1 MNTLE
6 NERLKTG
13 RRATVIGLVCNIA
26 LAFSKLVIGLIS
38 GMISITA
45 DSVNN
50 FSDSAASIV
59 SFIGFKLSSKPA
71 DDKHPFGHA
80 RFEYVSGLVVA
91 FLVMAV
97 GMEILKSSIEK
108 IIHPAEIDYSAAMYI
123 VLGISIA
130 VKVFMMIMYLN
141 TGNKISSTTLKAAAQ
156 DSRNDVLT
164 TSAVLVAT
172 IISQLTGKNLDGFMG
187 ALVAV
192 FIIVS
197 SVSLI
202 KDTLDP
208 LLGITPE
215 EELVDDIG
223 KRIMSYEGVIGVHD
237 LMMHDYGPGHCFAS
251 VHVEVPA
258 NLSLL
263 KCHDIIDKIEGDVG
277 AEFGIELTIHPDPVI
292 TEDDGSIGTL
302 RNDIIQI
309 AAAFDAGLEIHEV
322 RLVPGDERPCIIFD
336 CVIPPGCSKSDPEV
350 CRFLKEKVAE
360 KYHGYSVSI
369 RVDHSLVA
377 LNKPL

>member
-1 MNTLE
+1 M
-6 NERLKTG
+6 
-13 RRATVIGLVCNIA
+13 IGLVCNIA

-97 GMEILKSSIEK
+97 GVEILKSSIEK
-108 IIHPAEIDYSAAMYI
+108 IIHPAKIDFSAAMYI
-123 VLGISIA
+123 VLSISIA
-130 VKVFMMIMYLN
+130 VKIFMMIMYLN

-208 LLGITPE
+208 LLGITPD

-292 TEDDGSIGTL
+292 TEDDGSTGTP
-302 RNDIIQI
+302 RNTIIKV
-309 AAAFDAGLEIHEV
+309 AAAYDPTLKIHEV
-322 RLVPGDERPCIIFD
+322 RVIPGDDAGRLIFD
-336 CVIPPGCSKSDPEV
+336 CLIPAGCTKTEEEV
-350 CRFLKEKVAE
+350 CRDLKWLITEKCP
-360 KYHGYSVSI
+360 GYTLSI

-377 LNKPL
+377 LNKPGV

>member
-1 MNTLE
+1 ME

-13 RRATVIGLVCNIA
+13 RRATVIGLACNIA
-26 LAFSKLVIGLIS
+26 LAFSKLGIGVLS
-38 GMISITA
+38 GMISIIA

-97 GMEILKSSIEK
+97 GVEILKSSIEK

-123 VLGISIA
+123 VLSISIA
-130 VKVFMMIMYLN
+130 VKIFMMLMYLN
-141 TGNKISSTTLKAAAQ
+141 TGKKISSTTLKAAAA
-156 DSRNDVLT
+156 DSRNDILT
-164 TSAVLVAT
+164 TAAVLIAT
-172 IISQLTGKNLDGFMG
+172 VISQFCGLNLDGPMG
-187 ALVAV
+187 AVVAL
-192 FIIVS
+192 FIIIS
-197 SVSLI
+197 SISLV

-208 LLGITPE
+208 LLGITPD

-263 KCHDIIDKIEGDVG
+263 RCHDIIDKIEGDVG

-302 RNDIIQI
+302 RNIII
-309 AAAFDAGLEIHEV
+309 KVAAAYDPTLKIHEV
-322 RLVPGDERPCIIFD
+322 RVIPGDDDAGRLIFD
-336 CVIPPGCSKSDPEV
+336 CLIPAGCTKTEEEV
-350 CRFLKEKVAE
+350 CRDLKWLITEKCP
-360 KYHGYSVSI
+360 GYTLSI

-377 LNKPL
+377 LNKPGV